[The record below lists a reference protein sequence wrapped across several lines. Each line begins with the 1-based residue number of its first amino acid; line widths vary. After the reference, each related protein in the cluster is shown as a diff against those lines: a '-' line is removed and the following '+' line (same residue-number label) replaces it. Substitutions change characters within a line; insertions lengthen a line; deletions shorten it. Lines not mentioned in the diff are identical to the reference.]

1 MNIFIIIF
9 ASLFSTLFFSQVL
22 ANNKYEDCGNNEQA
36 RLLAEMI
43 INDDYQQ
50 RTDIRCNKLLTKVAT
65 EKAKLMVKRGLV
77 MHNLD
82 GSPNQNLR
90 DVNYQLP
97 DYYGGAMSNQV
108 EAIAG
113 GYSDAE
119 DVWDGFKNS
128 FGHRQH
134 LLGEIDFYREQDE
147 LGVAFVKKWESPHV
161 EYWAVYLTKG
171 YKKNQTNPFV
181 DKVLPNKG
189 TLILIDPSKLQIKPE
204 LNNPNLNKPK

>member
-1 MNIFIIIF
+1 MKTFICITL
-9 ASLFSTLFFSQVL
+9 SMFSVL
-22 ANNKYEDCGNNEQA
+22 AYANDNFAACGNNEQA

-43 INDDYQQ
+43 IKDAEQQ
-50 RTDIRCNKLLTKVAT
+50 RSVIRCNKLLTKVAT
-65 EKAKLMVKRGLV
+65 DKAQLMVKSGLV
-77 MHNLD
+77 MHNLG
-82 GSPNQNLR
+82 GSPNERLR
-90 DVNYQLP
+90 EVNYQLP
-97 DYYGGAMSNQV
+97 SYYGGAMSNQV

-147 LGVAFVKKWESPHV
+147 LGIAFVRKWESPHV

-171 YKKNQTNPFV
+171 FKKNQSNPFAG
-181 DKVLPNKG
+181 KKLPNKG
-189 TLILIDPSKLQIKPE
+189 TLILIEPSKLQIKPE
-204 LNNPNLNKPK
+204 VQQPN

>member
-1 MNIFIIIF
+1 MNILTISFITTLS
-9 ASLFSTLFFSQVL
+9 ASISSLAL
-22 ANNKYEDCGNNEQA
+22 ANDKYKDCGNNEQA

-65 EKAKLMVKRGLV
+65 EKAELMVERGLV
-77 MHNLD
+77 MHNLA

-147 LGVAFVKKWESPHV
+147 LGVAFVRKWESPHV

-171 YKKNQTNPFV
+171 FKKNQTNPFV
-181 DKVLPNKG
+181 NKKLPNKG
-189 TLILIDPSKLQIKPE
+189 TLILIDPSKLQVKPE
-204 LNNPNLNKPK
+204 LNKAQMNKPN